1 MKRKD
6 YTKPTMKVVKLQH
19 HCHIL
24 SASDPL
30 EQQGQKQQYES
41 EEW

>member
-1 MKRKD
+1 MNRKD
-6 YTKPTMKVVKLQH
+6 YRKPTMKVVMLQH
-19 HCHIL
+19 QCHIL
-24 SASDPL
+24 SASDQV